1 MLEWVFGW
9 VFKFFFFLHYAVFYL
24 QFPPPLFTV
33 VERNLKSIALLDV
46 VYPSLLGCLKN
57 V

>member
-9 VFKFFFFLHYAVFYL
+9 VFKFFFFYIMQCFISSS
-24 QFPPPLFTV
+24 PPLFTV

>member
-24 QFPPPLFTV
+24 QFPPLFTV